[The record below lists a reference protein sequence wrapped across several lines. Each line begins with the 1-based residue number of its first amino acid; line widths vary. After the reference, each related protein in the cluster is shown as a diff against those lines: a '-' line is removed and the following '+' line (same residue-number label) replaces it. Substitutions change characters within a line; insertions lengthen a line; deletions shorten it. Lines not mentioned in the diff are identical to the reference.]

1 MDIFFKDDE
10 NVVNKEVEQAN
21 DDNKGSDYEGG
32 ESEESEQESM
42 DEASGYKG
50 LENIN
55 LETDT

>member
-1 MDIFFKDDE
+1 MDIFFEDDE

-42 DEASGYKG
+42 NEASGYKG
-50 LENIN
+50 VENIN